1 MLSIQAI
8 TFDLDDTLWDI
19 GAVIVEAE
27 KNIYQWLSTHCPKS
41 TERYSLA
48 DMQQARMEAVDEFPE
63 LSHDLGELR
72 RLAFK
77 KVLSTTGYD
86 ESWVNRAFERFMVM
100 RNNVEL
106 YPDALPVLAALAQVY
121 PLASLTN
128 GNADLEQIGINHH
141 FSVTISAKDHGVA
154 KPHQDIF
161 LAACRALQCDPREV
175 LHIGDSPEHDVL
187 GAANAGLR
195 TVWLNRRGESW
206 RHSEKADFEA
216 ADLNQVLEFLKT
228 TINRN
233 RI

>member
-19 GAVIVEAE
+19 GAVIAEAE
-27 KNIYQWLSTHCPKS
+27 KNIYQWLSIHCPKS
-41 TERYSLA
+41 TERYSLG
-48 DMQQARMEAVDEFPE
+48 DMQQARVDVVDEFPE
-63 LSHDLGELR
+63 FSHDLSELR

-86 ESWVNRAFERFMVM
+86 QSWVDRVFERFMVM

-106 YPDALPVLAALAQVY
+106 YPDALPALEALAQFY

-128 GNADLEQIGINHH
+128 GNADLERIGIIHH
-141 FSVTISAKDHGVA
+141 FSATISAKDHGVA

-161 LAACRALQCDPREV
+161 LAACRALQCEPREV

-195 TVWLNRRGESW
+195 TVWLNRRGDTW
-206 RHSEKADFEA
+206 QHSEKADFEA
-216 ADLNQVLEFLKT
+216 ADLNEVLQIFET

-233 RI
+233 RV